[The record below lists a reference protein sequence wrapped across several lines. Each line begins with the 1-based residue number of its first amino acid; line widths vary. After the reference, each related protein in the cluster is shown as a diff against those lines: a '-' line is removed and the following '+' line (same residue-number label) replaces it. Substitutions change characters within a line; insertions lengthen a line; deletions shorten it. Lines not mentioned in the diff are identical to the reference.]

1 MTISL
6 VVYKHTLATV
16 RSIID
21 SVLSSKIVEKFYIVD
36 NSGETGL
43 RSEVEPLDARI
54 EYIPLD
60 NPGFGSAHNVA
71 IHKAMTMGAKLHAV
85 VNPDIYFSEGQ
96 LEKIAEFMEMS
107 PEVGLVMPKTLNVD
121 GSLQV
126 NCKLIPS
133 PMNLI
138 GRRFLP
144 HCLIKRMNDRYE
156 MKGADFNKVM
166 DVPYLC
172 GCFMVFNLA
181 CLKEV
186 GLFDERFFMYPEDI
200 DISRRIYASRWRAV
214 YYPKAFV
221 THAHEAA
228 SYKNRK
234 MLKIHILN
242 MIKYFNKW
250 GWLFDFA
257 RYRINRDVRKK
268 YGVI

>member
-1 MTISL
+1 MTVSL
-6 VVYKHTLATV
+6 VVYKQTFPEV
-16 RSIID
+16 RQIVD
-21 SVLSSKIVEKFYIVD
+21 SVLASGIVEKFYIVD
-36 NSGETGL
+36 NSGERAL
-43 RSEVEPLDARI
+43 RGEVELLDKRI

-60 NPGFGSAHNVA
+60 NPGFGTAHNFA
-71 IHKAMTMGAKLHAV
+71 IRKAMASGSKIHTI

-96 LEKIAEFMEMS
+96 LEKIAEFMAAT

-126 NCKLIPS
+126 NCKLVPS
-133 PMNLI
+133 PLNLI

-144 HCLIKRMNDRYE
+144 PCLIKRMNDRYE
-156 MKGADFNKVM
+156 MKGADFNREM

-172 GCFMVFNLA
+172 GCFMVFKLE

-186 GLFDERFFMYPEDI
+186 GLFDEQFFMYPEDI
-200 DISRRIYASRWRAV
+200 DISRRIYASRWRSV
-214 YYPKAFV
+214 YYPAAVV

-228 SYKNRK
+228 SYKGKK
-234 MLKIHILN
+234 MLKVHIAN

-250 GWLFDFA
+250 GWIFDLD
-257 RYRINRDVRKK
+257 RYRINREVRRK